1 MWMQET
7 FDRDTIARE
16 LRWASE
22 VGFNALRVNLQF
34 LVWKHDRDGLIER
47 MTWFFETASS
57 LGMTTMPVLFDDCG
71 FGGSKP
77 SYGPQP
83 QPVDKIHNSRAVAP
97 PGRAAVMER
106 ADWPDYRRYVQDI
119 IFVFKDDSRVLLWDL
134 YNEPGNLMIF
144 TANGLYAEYDHA
156 LTEHSRDLM
165 LAAFGWAR
173 EIAPSQPLTVAAWRT
188 SPPGFAGPAYD
199 NEIDRLALEYSD
211 AITFHA
217 YCDRAHAEQHVNLL
231 AAQGRP
237 MLSTEWMAPPIDSK
251 FADQLGLYH
260 NRKVG
265 CFSWGLV
272 KGRSQTYLPW
282 PQMLEAL
289 HSDIVD
295 ENAWFHDV
303 LWPDGRA
310 YDEAEVKLI
319 SALTASMTG
328 VETGR

>member
-1 MWMQET
+1 MPTVSGHRWTASEANAWWARQDWICGVNFLPSKAVNFLEMWMQET

-144 TANGLYAEYDHA
+144 TA
-156 LTEHSRDLM
+156 T
-165 LAAFGWAR
+165 
-173 EIAPSQPLTVAAWRT
+173 
-188 SPPGFAGPAYD
+188 
-199 NEIDRLALEYSD
+199 
-211 AITFHA
+211 
-217 YCDRAHAEQHVNLL
+217 C
-231 AAQGRP
+231 
-237 MLSTEWMAPPIDSK
+237 
-251 FADQLGLYH
+251 
-260 NRKVG
+260 
-265 CFSWGLV
+265 
-272 KGRSQTYLPW
+272 
-282 PQMLEAL
+282 
-289 HSDIVD
+289 VD
-295 ENAWFHDV
+295 
-303 LWPDGRA
+303 
-310 YDEAEVKLI
+310 
-319 SALTASMTG
+319 
-328 VETGR
+328 